1 MEHSEYIGII
11 GAGECSKTI
20 YELARELGN
29 EIGEKGWSLVC
40 GGLKGVMEGAARGC
54 YEAGGTTI
62 GILPGMD
69 RRSANPYIRI
79 AIPTG
84 LGDGRNLL
92 VVRASDILVAVAG
105 SYGTLSEISL
115 ALKIERPVIGL
126 ETWKDIPGVRYVKD
140 VKEAIKV
147 IREVTKVS

>member
-1 MEHSEYIGII
+1 MEHPEYIGVI
-11 GAGECSKTI
+11 GAGECSETI
-20 YELARELGN
+20 YELAMELGN

-69 RRSANPYIRI
+69 RRSANQYIRI

-115 ALKIERPVIGL
+115 ALKIGRPVIGI

-147 IREVTKVS
+147 ISEVTKV

>member
-1 MEHSEYIGII
+1 MEHPEYIGVI
-11 GAGECSKTI
+11 GAGECSETI
-20 YELARELGN
+20 YELAMELGN

-69 RRSANPYIRI
+69 RRSANQYIRI

-115 ALKIERPVIGL
+115 ALKIGRPVIGI

-147 IREVTKVS
+147 ISEVTKVN

>member
-1 MEHSEYIGII
+1 MEHPEYIGVI
-11 GAGECSKTI
+11 GAGECSETI
-20 YELARELGN
+20 YELAMELGN

-69 RRSANPYIRI
+69 RRSANQYIRI

-115 ALKIERPVIGL
+115 ALKIGRPVIGI

-147 IREVTKVS
+147 ISEVTKVS

>member
-1 MEHSEYIGII
+1 MEHPEYIGVI
-11 GAGECSKTI
+11 GAGECSETI
-20 YELARELGN
+20 YELAMELGN

-69 RRSANPYIRI
+69 RRSANQYIRI

-115 ALKIERPVIGL
+115 ALKIGRPVIGI

-147 IREVTKVS
+147 ISKVTKVN